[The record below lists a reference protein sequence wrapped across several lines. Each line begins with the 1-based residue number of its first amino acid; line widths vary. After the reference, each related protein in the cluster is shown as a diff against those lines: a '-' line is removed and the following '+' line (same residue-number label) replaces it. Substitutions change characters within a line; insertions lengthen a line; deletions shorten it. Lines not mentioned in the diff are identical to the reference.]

1 MANSSSVTKD
11 DLRIRI
17 GVDEAGRGCM
27 WGSVFAGAVV
37 LPADL
42 EDDETMTPEER
53 FLLRDS
59 KVLSAKRREDSL
71 ALIKTRAIG
80 WGIGESTSE
89 EIDRFNILRATHT
102 AMHRA
107 IDMCIRSCRQNYP
120 TMNVIVEHIFVDGDR
135 FRTYIDSDEN
145 VIPHTCVV
153 GGDASMRC
161 IAAASN
167 IAKTGRDHHVMTE
180 VEKDP
185 TLASKWKME
194 KHKGYCTSL
203 HNECLRLY
211 GAHPLHRRSYE
222 PVKRIIESQSQGQS
236 QSYNHNEARSHSDS
250 EYIS

>member
-1 MANSSSVTKD
+1 MTAAAAAAAANV
-11 DLRIRI
+11 LHIRI

-27 WGSVFAGAVV
+27 WGSVFAGAVA
-37 LPADL
+37 LPTDL
-42 EDDETMTPEER
+42 ENEETMTDEER

-71 ALIKTRAIG
+71 ALIKRRAIG
-80 WGIGESTSE
+80 WGIGESTSQ

-107 IDMCIRSCRQNYP
+107 IDACIQSCRNNYP
-120 TMNVIVEHIFVDGDR
+120 TMNVIVEQIFVDGDR
-135 FRTYIDSDEN
+135 FRTYIDSNEN

-167 IAKTGRDHHVMTE
+167 IAKTGRDHHVMAE

-185 TLASKWKME
+185 RLSSHWKMD

-211 GAHPLHRRSYE
+211 GIHPLHRRSYE
-222 PVKRIIESQSQGQS
+222 PVKRILES
-236 QSYNHNEARSHSDS
+236 NHHTESLSHSDS
-250 EYIS
+250 EYVS

>member
-1 MANSSSVTKD
+1 MAAAIP

-42 EDDETMTPEER
+42 ENEEAMTDEER

-59 KVLSAKRREDSL
+59 KVLSAKRRQDSVS
-71 ALIKTRAIG
+71 LIKTRAVG
-80 WGIGESTSE
+80 WGVGESTSE

-107 IDMCIRSCRQNYP
+107 IDMCIRRCRENYP
-120 TMNVIVEHIFVDGDR
+120 TMNIIVEHIFVDGDR
-135 FRTYIDSDEN
+135 FRNYIDEN
-145 VIPHTCVV
+145 ENIVPHTCVV

-167 IAKTGRDHHVMTE
+167 IAKTSRDNHVLQE
-180 VEKDP
+180 VEKEP
-185 TLASKWKME
+185 ELSTKWKME
-194 KHKGYCTSL
+194 KHKGYCTAL
-203 HNECLRLY
+203 HNQTLRLY
-211 GAHPLHRRSYE
+211 GIHRLHRKSYE
-222 PVKRIIESQSQGQS
+222 PVKRILDNV
-236 QSYNHNEARSHSDS
+236 YSHSDS
-250 EYIS
+250 EYVS

>member
-1 MANSSSVTKD
+1 MNSSET
-11 DLRIRI
+11 LHIRI

-42 EDDETMTPEER
+42 ENEEAMTDEER

-71 ALIKTRAIG
+71 SLIKRRAIG

-107 IDMCIRSCRQNYP
+107 IDMCIQSCKNNYP
-120 TMNVIVEHIFVDGDR
+120 TMNIVVEHIFVDGDR

-167 IAKTGRDHHVMTE
+167 IAKTGRDHHVMSE
-180 VEKDP
+180 VEKNP
-185 TLASKWKME
+185 LLASQWKMD
-194 KHKGYCTSL
+194 KHKGYCTAL
-203 HNECLRLY
+203 HNQCLRMY
-211 GAHPLHRRSYE
+211 GVHHLHRKSYE
-222 PVKRIIESQSQGQS
+222 PVKRILGIQ
-236 QSYNHNEARSHSDS
+236 NELMSHSDS
-250 EYIS
+250 EYVG